1 VKKSFL
7 GSIAF
12 GIYYSTIKL
21 LPNKFYKYII
31 LFFKKM
37 IHYTKKVSL
46 DDNLIVN
53 YNVKDISFKIF
64 VRKQNSQ
71 AHYTYTQLLSDGR
84 VYELAITVSLNS
96 ILKYQENPIFADIGA
111 FVGHY
116 ACYVSKFLKND
127 TPVYAIESNKEF
139 CRDIKKSA
147 SLSNIENIEIINGVL
162 SDKNEDLFVYDVG
175 VVNPKEIESKNIH
188 DKEYLEKVIKFGKKK
203 NTTTMDNIFKDKECI
218 PNILK
223 MDVHGAE
230 GKILAGSNDLLFS
243 NVNYLLMELHT
254 KDDLKKFSPGYTK
267 TSIIKNL
274 IDHNFN
280 CYFISPHSDGFRDLY
295 STNNITQELY
305 LNNTNKLKYLKIEK
319 DTAEL
324 ILYDRNFSDIFILAI
339 KNNIDIKSLNCF

>member
-1 VKKSFL
+1 MIKKFL
-7 GSIAF
+7 GRAAF
-12 GIYYSTIKL
+12 GFYYLLIKL

-31 LFFKKM
+31 IFFQKM
-37 IHYTKKVSL
+37 IHYTTKVSL

-53 YNVKDISFKIF
+53 YKVNDVSFKIY
-64 VRKQNSQ
+64 VRKKNSE

-84 VYELAITVSLNS
+84 VYELAITVCLNS
-96 ILKYQENPIFADIGA
+96 ILKYQKKPIFADVGA

-127 TPVYAIESNKEF
+127 TPVFAIESNHEF
-139 CRDIKKSA
+139 CEDIKKTT
-147 SLSNIENIEIINGVL
+147 SLSNITNVQVINGIL

-175 VVNPKEIESKNIH
+175 VLNPEKIKNKKID
-188 DKEYLEKVIKFGKKK
+188 DKEYLEKVIKFGKKV
-203 NTTTMDNIFKDKECI
+203 NAVTLDSIFKDKKNI

-230 GKILAGSNDLLFS
+230 GKILAGSSDLLFN
-243 NVNYLLMELHT
+243 NVDYLLMELHT
-254 KDDLKKFSPGYTK
+254 KDDLKKFSPGFTK
-267 TSIIKNL
+267 TMIVKNL

-280 CYFISPHSDGFRDLY
+280 CYMIAPHSDGFRNLY
-295 STNNITQELY
+295 SVNDNVQQQYLDNI
-305 LNNTNKLKYLKIEK
+305 NKLKYLKIDK

-339 KNNIDIKSLNCF
+339 KKNIDINSLSCF